1 MGDPPNTVFDAESL
15 MLLAREKS
23 AESRSRLS
31 QIIVDLFDNQASVLT
46 ERQRTLMYGIL
57 QTVIGDIESSVRQ
70 AVAGRLALMDDV
82 PRELVSQLA
91 NDEANIAFPILSKS
105 GLLRDNDLVEI
116 IKLRTEEH
124 MLAITMRRNVSETVT
139 QALVDAGHE
148 PVIISLLKNANA
160 KISETT
166 MEYLVEQSQRVDSF
180 QEPILNRDDLNPQL
194 AKRMFLWVS
203 AALRQ
208 HIISEFDLDKS
219 TVDELL
225 EQVTSEEISGK
236 PLPEKKKVDQ
246 LADVLKDEGLVT
258 VDMLLTALNEGEV
271 PLFIALFSKV
281 TKLREHLVQ
290 RLLFEQG
297 GEGLAI
303 TCKAIGMS
311 PDEFARLF
319 ELSKVAKAGT
329 QEEIEKRLPLVASFY
344 EATPRKA
351 AIDVLRLW
359 HRGSDYLGALRELDV
374 RLRDHGNA

>member
-1 MGDPPNTVFDAESL
+1 MGESENTVFDAESL

-31 QIIVDLFDNQASVLT
+31 EIIVDLFDNQASVLT

-57 QTVIGDIESSVRQ
+57 QTVINDIEASVRQ

-91 NDEANIAFPILSKS
+91 NDEAKIAFPILSKS
-105 GLLRDNDLVEI
+105 GLLRDSDLVEI
-116 IKLRTEEH
+116 VKLRTEEH
-124 MLAITMRRNVSETVT
+124 MLAITMRRNVSETVS

-166 MEYLVEQSQRVDSF
+166 MEYLVEQSERVDSF
-180 QEPILNRDDLNPQL
+180 QEPILNRDDLNPEL

-208 HIISEFDLDKS
+208 HIVSQFDLDKS

-225 EQVTSEEISGK
+225 EQVTTDEISAK
-236 PLPEKKKVDQ
+236 PAHEKKKVEQ
-246 LADVLKDEGLVT
+246 LADALKDEGLVT

-303 TCKAIGMS
+303 ACKAIGMS

-319 ELSKVAKAGT
+319 KLSNVAKAGT
-329 QEEIEKRLPLVASFY
+329 QEEIEIRLPLVASFY
-344 EATPRKA
+344 ESTPRKA

-359 HRGSDYLGALRELDV
+359 HRGSDYLGALRELEV
-374 RLRDHGNA
+374 RLRDHGDT

>member
-236 PLPEKKKVDQ
+236 PLPEKKKVD
-246 LADVLKDEGLVT
+246 
-258 VDMLLTALNEGEV
+258 N
-271 PLFIALFSKV
+271 S
-281 TKLREHLVQ
+281 R
-290 RLLFEQG
+290 
-297 GEGLAI
+297 
-303 TCKAIGMS
+303 MS
-311 PDEFARLF
+311 
-319 ELSKVAKAGT
+319 
-329 QEEIEKRLPLVASFY
+329 
-344 EATPRKA
+344 
-351 AIDVLRLW
+351 
-359 HRGSDYLGALRELDV
+359 
-374 RLRDHGNA
+374 

>member
-1 MGDPPNTVFDAESL
+1 MGESQNNTFNAESL

-31 QIIVDLFDNQASVLT
+31 EIIVDLFDNQASVLT

-57 QTVIGDIESSVRQ
+57 QTVINDIESSVRQ

-91 NDEANIAFPILSKS
+91 NDEAKIAFPILSKS
-105 GLLRDNDLVEI
+105 GLLRDTDLVEI
-116 IKLRTEEH
+116 VKLRTEEH
-124 MLAITMRRNVSETVT
+124 MLAITMRKSISEPVS
-139 QALVDAGHE
+139 QALIDSGHE
-148 PVIISLLKNANA
+148 PVIISLLKNSNA

-166 MEYLVEQSQRVDSF
+166 MEYLVEQSKRVDSF

-208 HIISEFDLDKS
+208 HIVAAFSLDNS

-225 EQVTSEEISGK
+225 EQITADEVLSKASPQKRKVEE
-236 PLPEKKKVDQ
+236 
-246 LADVLKDEGLVT
+246 LADALKEEGLVT

-311 PDEFARLF
+311 TEEFTRLF
-319 ELSKVAKAGT
+319 ELSNVAKAGT
-329 QEEIEKRLPLVASFY
+329 QADIDKRLPLVTSFY

-359 HRGSDYLGALRELDV
+359 HRGSDYLGALRELEV
-374 RLRDHGNA
+374 RLKDHGNS

>member
-1 MGDPPNTVFDAESL
+1 
-15 MLLAREKS
+15 
-23 AESRSRLS
+23 
-31 QIIVDLFDNQASVLT
+31 
-46 ERQRTLMYGIL
+46 
-57 QTVIGDIESSVRQ
+57 
-70 AVAGRLALMDDV
+70 
-82 PRELVSQLA
+82 
-91 NDEANIAFPILSKS
+91 
-105 GLLRDNDLVEI
+105 
-116 IKLRTEEH
+116 

>member
-1 MGDPPNTVFDAESL
+1 MGESQNNVFDAESL

-31 QIIVDLFDNQASVLT
+31 EIIVDLFDNQASVLT

-57 QTVIGDIESSVRQ
+57 QTVINDIESSVRQ
-70 AVAGRLALMDDV
+70 AVAGRLALMEDV
-82 PRELVSQLA
+82 PRDLVSQLA
-91 NDEANIAFPILSKS
+91 NDDASIAFPILSKS
-105 GLLRDNDLVEI
+105 GLLRDVDLVEI

-124 MLAITMRRNVSETVT
+124 MLAITMRRSVSESVSE
-139 QALVDAGHE
+139 ALVESGHE
-148 PVIISLLKNANA
+148 PVIISLLKNTNA

-180 QEPILNRDDLNPQL
+180 QEPILNRDELNPQL

-208 HIISEFDLDKS
+208 HIVSAFDLDKA

-225 EQVTSEEISGK
+225 EQVTSEEISAK
-236 PLPEKKKVDQ
+236 PEPGKKKVQQ
-246 LADVLKDEGLVT
+246 LADALKDEGLVT
-258 VDMLLTALNEGEV
+258 VEMLITALNEGEV

-311 PDEFARLF
+311 TEEFTHLF
-319 ELSKVAKAGT
+319 ELSNIAKAGT
-329 QEEIEKRLPLVASFY
+329 QAEIDKRLPLVTSFY

-351 AIDVLRLW
+351 AIDVVRLW

-374 RLRDHGNA
+374 RLKDHGDT

>member
-1 MGDPPNTVFDAESL
+1 MGAPPNTEFDAESL

-148 PVIISLLKNANA
+148 PVIISLLKNTNA

-246 LADVLKDEGLVT
+246 LADALKDEGLVT

-319 ELSKVAKAGT
+319 ELSNVAKAGT

>member
-1 MGDPPNTVFDAESL
+1 MGESQNNTFNAESL

-31 QIIVDLFDNQASVLT
+31 EIIVDLFDNQASVLT

-57 QTVIGDIESSVRQ
+57 QTVINDIESSVRQ

-91 NDEANIAFPILSKS
+91 NDEAKIAFPILSKS
-105 GLLRDNDLVEI
+105 GLLRDTDLVEI
-116 IKLRTEEH
+116 VKLRTEEH
-124 MLAITMRRNVSETVT
+124 MLTITMRKSISEPVS
-139 QALVDAGHE
+139 QALIDSGHE
-148 PVIISLLKNANA
+148 PVIISLLKNSNA

-166 MEYLVEQSQRVDSF
+166 MEYLVEQSKRVDSF

-208 HIISEFDLDKS
+208 HIVAAFSLDNS

-225 EQVTSEEISGK
+225 EQITADEVLSKASPQKRKVEE
-236 PLPEKKKVDQ
+236 
-246 LADVLKDEGLVT
+246 LADALKEEGLVT

-311 PDEFARLF
+311 TEEFTRLF
-319 ELSKVAKAGT
+319 ELSNVAKAGT
-329 QEEIEKRLPLVASFY
+329 QADIDKRLPLVTSFY

-359 HRGSDYLGALRELDV
+359 HRGSDYLGALRELEV
-374 RLRDHGNA
+374 RLKDHGNS

>member
-180 QEPILNRDDLNPQL
+180 EEPILNRDDLNPQL

-351 AIDVLRLW
+351 AIDVLRLR

>member
-1 MGDPPNTVFDAESL
+1 MVDAPKTNFDAEAL

-31 QIIVDLFDNQASVLT
+31 QIIVDLFDNEGSVLT
-46 ERQRTLMYGIL
+46 ERQRMLMYGIL
-57 QTVIGDIESSVRQ
+57 QTVINDIEASVRQ

-82 PRELVSQLA
+82 PRDLVSKLA
-91 NDEANIAFPILSKS
+91 NDDANVAFPILSKS
-105 GLLRDNDLVEI
+105 GLLRDSDLVEI

-124 MLAITMRRNVSETVT
+124 MLAITMRKSVSEQVSD
-139 QALVDAGHE
+139 AIVNAGHE
-148 PVIISLLKNANA
+148 PVIISLLKNSNA

-166 MEYLVEQSQRVDSF
+166 MEYLVEQSKRVDSF
-180 QEPILNRDDLNPQL
+180 QEPILNRDDLSPML
-194 AKRMFLWVS
+194 AKRMYLWVS

-208 HIISEFDLDKS
+208 HIVSAFNLDKA

-225 EQVTSEEISGK
+225 EQVTADEVLTRSGTG
-236 PLPEKKKVDQ
+236 KKKVEQ
-246 LADVLKDEGLVT
+246 LADALKDEGLVT

-290 RLLFEQG
+290 RLLFEPG

-311 PDEFARLF
+311 NEEFIRLF
-319 ELSKVAKAGT
+319 ELSNVAKAGT
-329 QEEIEKRLPLVASFY
+329 QKDIEKRLPQVISFY

-351 AIDVLRLW
+351 AIDVIRLW

-374 RLRDHGNA
+374 RLKDHGNA

>member
-319 ELSKVAKAGT
+319 ELSKVAKADT

-351 AIDVLRLW
+351 AIDVLRLR

>member
-351 AIDVLRLW
+351 AIDVLRLR